1 MASVGDIGNLPG
13 HADRDFLD
21 PAVIAK
27 VRDLELVA
35 KFIVE
40 GFMLGLHR
48 SPYQGF
54 SVEFSSYRKYSEGD
68 SLRFVDW
75 KLFGRTDRFYVKQFE
90 ETTNLACHVLLDIS
104 ASMSLGDE
112 HITKWRYAAS
122 LAAAL
127 TYLMLHQGDAAGLV
141 AFDSEGV
148 DYTPPRRRTLQLG
161 RILARLSSLE
171 PTKATEFR
179 SGLRQVAERIHRR
192 GLVVLISDLM
202 ADPDEILEVLRY
214 FRYRKHEVI
223 VFQVL
228 SQTELEFPF
237 RDQHE
242 FIDVETSE
250 RLVTQSSLIRADYL
264 DALAEHNRQLRESC
278 LAMDVDF
285 VALSLK
291 DWLGEAMMA
300 YLTKRS
306 MCG

>member
-1 MASVGDIGNLPG
+1 MSAIDNRQSAIGNR
-13 HADRDFLD
+13 DRDFLD
-21 PAVIAK
+21 PQVIAK
-27 VRDLELVA
+27 IGDLELVA

-90 ETTNLACHVLLDIS
+90 ETTNLACHVLLDTS
-104 ASMSLGDE
+104 ASMSLGDA

-148 DYTPPRRRTLQLG
+148 DYTPPRRQSLQLH
-161 RILARLSSLE
+161 RILSRLSNLE
-171 PTKATEFR
+171 PSKRTEFR
-179 SGLRQVAERIHRR
+179 SGLREVAERIHRR
-192 GLVVLISDLM
+192 GLIVLLSDLM
-202 ADPDEILEVLRY
+202 AEPDEILDVLRY
-214 FRYRKHEVI
+214 LRFKKHEVI
-223 VFQVL
+223 VFQIL

-237 RDQHE
+237 SDQHE
-242 FIDVETSE
+242 FIDVETGDK
-250 RLVTQSSLIRADYL
+250 LITQASLIRQDYL
-264 DALAEHNRQLRESC
+264 DALAEHNRILRESC

-285 VALSLK
+285 VELGLGQ
-291 DWLGEAMMA
+291 WLGDAMMS

-306 MCG
+306 KCG